1 MLPAFPDST
10 ATDQSAEFPNRNGHA
25 SLNILTGKYHWANP
39 PSPANSLSSR
49 TASPTS
55 VSCPTISSLETRRSA
70 SLDPEQLQTP
80 IFAFCDLADSD
91 SAILTTH
98 LKSSAEPL
106 NQQFPCVRVNAAVD
120 IPSSQQPA
128 TPPIDEN
135 ELDDLRWSTG
145 VPRHMMDVFRANP
158 FAAMD
163 LSRATNTTPP
173 SLDSSIAADSIQC
186 TNGSL
191 LRAAPAA
198 KRKLSKS
205 PGEAAQPR
213 RKGRTK
219 RARIHSLPVIPFPA
233 TGPEEMYAYEF
244 RVDVDPPYWNTEFSC
259 VENNQWSNRPSLSGP
274 VYSNEHLV
282 AAQSGVAYHS
292 EDTCMRLLD
301 RRDATLSLSL
311 PSPFSYPY
319 SHNASFPARA
329 GSEHH
334 MRPSSLPFFPSAPL
348 RPQMSPWFGA
358 VSNSLVP
365 TSRVDNDESWT
376 RFEEHGCGS
385 LPSVVPTQVTIED
398 IQTHPTSSTSLTTS
412 PRNLLYACPLCPR
425 DFRLPNG
432 LALHLKWH
440 DRVSGST
447 GNLAAWQAQPRNR
460 TVKATRTML
469 DQPERRYLSNI
480 QSCFQED
487 GRTPNLPFS
496 SHRPLQGPNSVPAES
511 EQYMNLLSFE
521 DQPQE
526 CALFHDVLQV
536 HDHASSPLE
545 SNSYLAPLD
554 GLSVLQPLPFE
565 QYRVPQEL
573 SLIGPDCP
581 RWM

>member
-1 MLPAFPDST
+1 MLSAFPDAT
-10 ATDQSAEFPNRNGHA
+10 ATGQSAEFPTHNERA
-25 SLNILTGKYHWANP
+25 SLNFLTGKYHWANP

-55 VSCPTISSLETRRSA
+55 VSCRTISSLGTRRSA

-80 IFAFCDLADSD
+80 IFAFSDLADSD
-91 SAILTTH
+91 PAILTTH
-98 LKSSAEPL
+98 SKSSAGPL
-106 NQQFPCVRVNAAVD
+106 NQQHVRVNAVD
-120 IPSSQQPA
+120 IPSQPA
-128 TPPIDEN
+128 IPLVDEY
-135 ELDDLRWSTG
+135 ELDDLRWSAG

-163 LSRATNTTPP
+163 LLRGTNTT
-173 SLDSSIAADSIQC
+173 LDSSIAADSIQC
-186 TNGSL
+186 TNGGL
-191 LRAAPAA
+191 LRAAPTT

-219 RARIHSLPVIPFPA
+219 RARVHSFPVIPFPA

-274 VYSNEHLV
+274 YGNEHLL
-282 AAQSGVAYHS
+282 AARSGMAYRS
-292 EDTCMRLLD
+292 EDTCMRLPVD
-301 RRDATLSLSL
+301 RMDAALSLSL
-311 PSPFSYPY
+311 LSPFSYPY
-319 SHNASFPARA
+319 SHDASFSGRA

-334 MRPSSLPFFPSAPL
+334 MYPCHLPFPSAPL
-348 RPQMSPWFGA
+348 HAPMSPWFGP

-376 RFEEHGCGS
+376 RFEEHAYSS
-385 LPSVVPTQVTIED
+385 LPSAIPTQVMMED
-398 IQTHPTSSTSLTTS
+398 IQTHPTSSTLLATS
-412 PRNLLYACPLCPR
+412 PPKLLYACPLCPR

-447 GNLAAWQAQPRNR
+447 NLAMWQAQPRNR
-460 TVKATRTML
+460 TVKVTRAEL
-469 DQPERRYLSNI
+469 GKPEGRYLNNI
-480 QSCFQED
+480 QSSFQ
-487 GRTPNLPFS
+487 GNG
-496 SHRPLQGPNSVPAES
+496 LQGPSSVPAET

-526 CALFHDVLQV
+526 CALFHDVLQLN
-536 HDHASSPLE
+536 DHASSPLE
-545 SNSYLAPLD
+545 TNTYLAPLD

-565 QYRVPQEL
+565 QYR
-573 SLIGPDCP
+573 GP
-581 RWM
+581 RSFH

>member
-1 MLPAFPDST
+1 MLSAFPDAT
-10 ATDQSAEFPNRNGHA
+10 ATGQSAEFPTHNERA
-25 SLNILTGKYHWANP
+25 SLNFLTGKHHWANP

-80 IFAFCDLADSD
+80 IFAFSDLADSD
-91 SAILTTH
+91 PAILTTH
-98 LKSSAEPL
+98 SKSNAGPL
-106 NQQFPCVRVNAAVD
+106 NQRSPYVRANVVD

-128 TPPIDEN
+128 IPLVDEN

-158 FAAMD
+158 FTAMD
-163 LSRATNTTPP
+163 LSRATNTTSP

-186 TNGSL
+186 TKGGL
-191 LRAAPAA
+191 LRAAPTT

-219 RARIHSLPVIPFPA
+219 RARVHSLPVIPFPA

-244 RVDVDPPYWNTEFSC
+244 RVDVNPPYWSMESSC
-259 VENNQWSNRPSLSGP
+259 VENNRRSNRPSLSGP
-274 VYSNEHLV
+274 YGNEHLL
-282 AAQSGVAYHS
+282 AARSGVAYRS
-292 EDTCMRLLD
+292 EDTCMRLPVD
-301 RRDATLSLSL
+301 RMDAALSLSL

-319 SHNASFPARA
+319 SHSASFPARA

-334 MRPSSLPFFPSAPL
+334 MYPSYLPSLSAPL
-348 RPQMSPWFGA
+348 HAQMSPWFGP

-365 TSRVDNDESWT
+365 TSRVDNYESWT
-376 RFEEHGCGS
+376 GFEEHECSS
-385 LPSVVPTQVTIED
+385 LPSTIPTQVTMED
-398 IQTHPTSSTSLTTS
+398 IQTHPTSSTLLATS
-412 PRNLLYACPLCPR
+412 PPKLLYACPLCPR

-447 GNLAAWQAQPRNR
+447 RNLAMWQAQPRNR
-460 TVKATRTML
+460 TVKVTRAEL
-469 DQPERRYLSNI
+469 GQEGRYLRNI
-480 QSCFQED
+480 QSSFQGD
-487 GRTPNLPFS
+487 GVQGS
-496 SHRPLQGPNSVPAES
+496 SSVPAET

-526 CALFHDVLQV
+526 CALFHDVLQLNG
-536 HDHASSPLE
+536 HASSPLE
-545 SNSYLAPLD
+545 TNTYLAPLD

-565 QYRVPQEL
+565 QYRQEL

-581 RWM
+581 RRM